1 MSIVELISMKNRFT
15 KIILIIL
22 VISIIPMLSGFCIFR
37 LSSINLIKIDVA
49 QAAGV
54 DHNINNIL
62 NDVNPCGGGQP
73 TDQDS
78 RPALP
83 ISTNHN
89 QSSFLPCCID
99 SGHNGLASII
109 QSVESGLSTP
119 VALFPQ
125 NQPKISSPQIVF
137 IYNSII
143 SPPKLALI
151 KTTVLR
157 L

>member
-62 NDVNPCGGGQP
+62 
-73 TDQDS
+73 
-78 RPALP
+78 
-83 ISTNHN
+83 
-89 QSSFLPCCID
+89 
-99 SGHNGLASII
+99 
-109 QSVESGLSTP
+109 
-119 VALFPQ
+119 
-125 NQPKISSPQIVF
+125 IVF
-137 IYNSII
+137 FII
-143 SPPKLALI
+143 LFHLSYPNFQ
-151 KTTVLR
+151 
-157 L
+157 